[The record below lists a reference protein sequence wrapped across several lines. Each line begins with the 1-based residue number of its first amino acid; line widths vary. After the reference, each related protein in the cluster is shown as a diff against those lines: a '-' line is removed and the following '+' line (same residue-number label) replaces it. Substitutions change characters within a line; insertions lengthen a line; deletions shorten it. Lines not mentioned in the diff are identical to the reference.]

1 MPSFF
6 KPRTTRG
13 VIQAINRG
21 TADLDVPLLRITPLA
36 RAAATLLHRT
46 RMLVVSARAGSIRT
60 AIAAAHLKRQVDASA
75 QKASHQRDQAAQLAQ
90 EAARVTQLSHTVETG
105 ANHISH
111 TSDSNLQAAVS
122 SMSELESMRARM
134 LQMENTLASFSLT
147 VEQLAKGAQAIGEI
161 GGIIQGIAMQT
172 NLLAL
177 NAAIEAARAG
187 EAGRGFSVVA
197 QEVRKLAARVNA
209 ETTEISERSREMID
223 LVSTTSAGT
232 KAISSD
238 ISLSV
243 KEVGSTTARF
253 ETFVQDFR
261 AMTGTVN
268 DIVASMQELAEINRT
283 MNTRIHGV
291 ASSAEEVSDAMAESA
306 RQVDDLRINTEDIQ
320 GVLAEF
326 RTGGTVFD
334 ELLRATQ
341 KLCKDTGQVLA
352 SAEKK
357 SGISVFDQNFQ
368 RIPDSNPPRY
378 TTQYDALVD
387 QTLTALY
394 DNVLAQLP
402 GCVYALAVD
411 NKGYAPAHN
420 KAFSHPPSG
429 QPEVDLLKCRHK
441 RIFDDPVGKKL
452 AANTKPFL
460 FQTYMRDTG
469 EVINDLS
476 IPIVIGGRHW
486 GAVRVGF
493 DSNRLRE
500 D

>member
-1 MPSFF
+1 MPFLF
-6 KPRTTRG
+6 RPRTTRG

-36 RAAATLLHRT
+36 RAAATLLQRT
-46 RMLVVSARAGSIRT
+46 RLLVVSARAGSIRT

-75 QKASHQRDQAAQLAQ
+75 QKASHQRDQASQLAQ
-90 EAARVTQLSHTVETG
+90 EAARVTQLSQTVETG
-105 ANHISH
+105 ANDISR

-134 LQMENTLASFSLT
+134 LQMEKTLASFSLT
-147 VEQLAKGAQAIGEI
+147 VEQLAKGAQAIGDI

-209 ETTEISERSREMID
+209 ETTEISERSREMIN
-223 LVSTTSAGT
+223 LVSTTSEGT
-232 KAISSD
+232 RAISAD

-243 KEVGSTTARF
+243 QEVGSTTARF

-268 DIVASMQELAEINRT
+268 DIVASMQELAGINRT

-334 ELLRATQ
+334 QLLRATH
-341 KLCKDTGQVLA
+341 KLCKDTGQILA
-352 SAEKK
+352 GAEKK
-357 SGISVFDQNFQ
+357 SGVNVFDQNFQ
-368 RIPDSNPPRY
+368 RIPDSDPPRY

-387 QTLTALY
+387 QALTTLY

-429 QPEVDLLKCRHK
+429 RPEVDLLKCRHK

-452 AANTKPFL
+452 AGNTKPFL
-460 FQTYMRDTG
+460 FQTYMRDTD

-476 IPIVIGGRHW
+476 MPIFIGNRHW